1 MPYIFPKRTL
11 RSGDVLDPTELNEDF
26 VASADLYSGR
36 LDQHNFSTAIQP
48 TVAADAYYKSYYAYK
63 EVEIGWGTTGSW
75 EERPYRT
82 DAIATGFGATQI
94 PNDGS
99 WETLAFSHG
108 DKDASGIMSITAG
121 NSVLWINAQLQYIWR
136 GWERDGT
143 HFFSRPV
150 ASNYSITGGNRGVN
164 STPARV
170 QFAIRING
178 NIIFDA
184 LTGKELPYDREAEP
198 VIAEVQRTIS
208 VLGTPPS
215 PAPGPQQS
223 YMYDTTAIGPEIFPV
238 RVSAVAPIPAGTHTV
253 ELVCRR
259 LAVTGRIDP
268 YLNDDASTSATSNG
282 DDAVYVSN
290 RQLGVI
296 VLPTYAT
303 ATTTFDSVTVEG
315 FSAEDVVSA
324 ESLGTD
330 RVDAVRS
337 KFNAVKPGALARGAF
352 NNLHLSSMVGAN
364 TQQAEMVGVAPTYAN
379 ASVNRYPGWSATGAA
394 AFTTSDT
401 GTGWRTLRA
410 GTSGTE
416 LKTGAFTVSEES
428 TLIIQG
434 NVHLIRI
441 KPEGATLVTTRATV
455 SGGGGSFYAAQ
466 TGWWCALR
474 IGCEIGSDEIT
485 FARSEANVNAFNN
498 CGDVRADTSGFS
510 TVLTPLQLGDLLRN
524 QAMVHVNVPLY
535 LVLDISATGDYP
547 VGTTFDYFTVYG
559 AIMNDSTN
567 EYRWQFGNLSV
578 LQLKRGL

>member
-11 RSGDVLDPTELNEDF
+11 KDGDVLDPTELNEDF

-63 EVEIGWGTTGSW
+63 EVEIDWGTTGSW

-121 NSVLWINAQLQYIWR
+121 SSVLWINAQLQYIWR
-136 GWERDGT
+136 GWERNGT
-143 HFFSRPV
+143 HYFSRPIG
-150 ASNYSITGGNRGVN
+150 SNYTVKGGNLGVN

-178 NIIFDA
+178 NVIFDA

-223 YMYDTTAIGPEIFPV
+223 YMYDTTAAGPEIFPI
-238 RVSAVAPIPAGTHTV
+238 RISAVVPMSAGTHTV

-268 YLNDDASTSATSNG
+268 YMNDDAAGSSTTTTNG
-282 DDAVYVSN
+282 PDNIYVSN
-290 RQLGVI
+290 RQLGVV
-296 VLPTYAT
+296 VLPTFAT

-315 FSAEDVVSA
+315 FSAEDVISA

-330 RVDAVRS
+330 RVDVVRS
-337 KFNAVKPGALARGAF
+337 KLNAVKPGALARGAF
-352 NNLHLSSMVGAN
+352 NHLHLSSMVGAN

-394 AFTTSDT
+394 AFTTSDV

-416 LKTGAFTVSEES
+416 LKTGAFTVNEES
-428 TLIIQG
+428 TLIIHG
-434 NVHLIRI
+434 NVHLIRV
-441 KPEGATLVTTRATV
+441 KSEGATTVNTRF
-455 SGGGGSFYAAQ
+455 SGAAFIAAI
-466 TGWWCALR
+466 TGYWCALR

-485 FARSEANVNAFNN
+485 FARSEANVNAFNT
-498 CGDVRADTSGFS
+498 CGDARATAAGSGDFLS
-510 TVLTPLQLGDLLRN
+510 LAQLDQLISE
-524 QAMVHVNVPLY
+524 QASVHVNVPLY

-559 AIMNDSTN
+559 AIMNDSTH

-578 LQLKRGL
+578 LQLKKGS